1 MNRFLAFVKKEF
13 FHILRDR
20 RTLLILFVMP
30 LAMVLLFGFALTNE
44 IKNAE
49 IAVLDLDH
57 GPHSRQ
63 ITDRL
68 LSSGYFQLTQNLTT
82 YQDVDA
88 TFRRGKVK
96 LVVVFPPNFSQ
107 DFAQIDSPAQIQLLV
122 DASEQNTAIS
132 LTNYATSIIQSYQSE
147 QNPPDAVQPM
157 QIDVQPRVVFNPELR
172 GAFVFVPG
180 VMAMILLLV
189 SALMTSVTIA
199 REKETGTM
207 EVLMVSPLSQLQIL
221 FGKMLPYLLLSFING
236 CIIIALGVFL
246 LEIPLNGSLL
256 LLLSETRLFT
266 FLSLAF
272 GLLIST
278 IADTQLVAMFASLLV
293 LLMPTIFL
301 SGFLFPI
308 ESMPRFL
315 TVRLQYYSGQILY
328 RNRQRHHDQR
338 CRAAITVE
346 TYASTAGNVRFA
358 NGSKSKKFKTQAWL
372 ILILSLILSFSH
384 SKLKSDPHLIHDRKG
399 VQAVVA
405 QHDPVAH
412 DADTTLVAT
421 NFVVFCRQF

>member
-13 FHILRDR
+13 YHILRDR
-20 RTLLILFVMP
+20 RTLLILFGMP

-44 IKNAE
+44 IKNAK
-49 IAVLDLDH
+49 IALLDLDH
-57 GPHSRQ
+57 GTHSRQ

-68 LSSGYFQLTQNLTT
+68 LSSGYFQLTQNLNA
-82 YQDVDA
+82 YRDIDG

-96 LVVVFPPNFSQ
+96 LVVVFPPGFSK
-107 DFAQIDSPAQIQLLV
+107 DFARNDPARSGVPAQVQLLA

-132 LTNYATSIIQSYQSE
+132 LTNYATNIIQGYKAE
-147 QNPPDAVQPM
+147 QNPPDAKPPM
-157 QIDVQPRVVFNPELR
+157 QIDVQSRMVFNPELR

-180 VMAMILLLV
+180 VMAMVLLLV

-221 FGKMLPYLLLSFING
+221 FGKVLPYLLLSFING

-246 LEIPLNGSLL
+246 LGIPLNGSLIL
-256 LLLSETRLFT
+256 LLAETLLFT
-266 FLSLAF
+266 FLALSL

-301 SGFLFPI
+301 SGFIFPI

-315 TVRLQYYSGQILY
+315 QYVSNIIP
-328 RNRQRHHDQR
+328 
-338 CRAAITVE
+338 A
-346 TYASTAGNVRFA
+346 TYFIEIV
-358 NGSKSKKFKTQAWL
+358 
-372 ILILSLILSFSH
+372 
-384 SKLKSDPHLIHDRKG
+384 KG
-399 VQAVVA
+399 IMIKGIGLELLWK
-405 QHDPVAH
+405 P
-412 DADTTLVAT
+412 TLVLLGMSAFLMAVSLR
-421 NFVVFCRQF
+421 NLKPRLNQ

>member
-1 MNRFLAFVKKEF
+1 MNRFFAFVKKEF

-20 RTLLILFVMP
+20 RTLLILFGMP

-44 IKNAE
+44 IKNAK

-68 LSSGYFQLTQNLTT
+68 LSSGYFQLVQNLNA
-82 YQDVDA
+82 YRNVEA
-88 TFRRGKVK
+88 AFRRGNVK
-96 LVVVFPPNFSQ
+96 LVVVFPPKFSQ
-107 DFAQIDSPAQIQLLV
+107 DFARNDASAQLQLLA

-132 LTNYATSIIQSYQSE
+132 LTDYATNIIQRYSNE
-147 QNPPDAVQPM
+147 MNPAGATPPM
-157 QIDVQPRVVFNPELR
+157 QIDVQSRMVFNPELR

-180 VMAMILLLV
+180 VMAMVLLLV

-221 FGKMLPYLLLSFING
+221 FGKVLPYLLLSFING
-236 CIIIALGVFL
+236 CVIIALGIFL
-246 LEIPLNGSLL
+246 LDIPLNGSLPL
-256 LLLSETRLFT
+256 LLGETLLFT
-266 FLSLAF
+266 FLSLSL

-301 SGFLFPI
+301 SGFIFPI

-315 TVRLQYYSGQILY
+315 QYVSSIIP
-328 RNRQRHHDQR
+328 
-338 CRAAITVE
+338 A
-346 TYASTAGNVRFA
+346 TYFIEIVKG
-358 NGSKSKKFKTQAWL
+358 
-372 ILILSLILSFSH
+372 IMI
-384 SKLKSDPHLIHDRKG
+384 KG
-399 VQAVVA
+399 VGLKMLWK
-405 QHDPVAH
+405 P
-412 DADTTLVAT
+412 TLVLLGMSAFLMAVSLR
-421 NFVVFCRQF
+421 NLKPRLG

>member
-1 MNRFLAFVKKEF
+1 MKRFLAFVKKEF
-13 FHILRDR
+13 YHILRDQ
-20 RTLLILFVMP
+20 RTMLILFGMP

-44 IKNAE
+44 IKNAK
-49 IAVLDLDH
+49 IAVLDQDH

-63 ITDRL
+63 ITARL
-68 LSSGYFQLTQNLTT
+68 LSSGYFQLTQNLSS
-82 YQDVDA
+82 QRDIEA

-107 DFAQIDSPAQIQLLV
+107 DFARNDRKSEVQLLA

-132 LTNYATSIIQSYQSE
+132 LTTYATNIIQGYQKE
-147 QNPPDAVQPM
+147 QNPPEAAPAGVAMPM
-157 QIDVQPRVVFNPELR
+157 QIDVQARMVFNPELL

-221 FGKMLPYLLLSFING
+221 FGKVLPYLLLSFING
-236 CIIIALGVFL
+236 CIIIALGVFTL
-246 LEIPLNGSLL
+246 DIPLNGGLL
-256 LLLSETRLFT
+256 LLLSETLLFT
-266 FLSLAF
+266 FLSLSL
-272 GLLIST
+272 GLFIST

-301 SGFLFPI
+301 SGFIFPI

-315 TVRLQYYSGQILY
+315 QYVSKIIP
-328 RNRQRHHDQR
+328 
-338 CRAAITVE
+338 A
-346 TYASTAGNVRFA
+346 TYFIEIVKG
-358 NGSKSKKFKTQAWL
+358 
-372 ILILSLILSFSH
+372 IMI
-384 SKLKSDPHLIHDRKG
+384 KG
-399 VQAVVA
+399 VGLDLLWKPTLALVGMSTLLMVVSLRNLK
-405 QHDPVAH
+405 PR
-412 DADTTLVAT
+412 LS
-421 NFVVFCRQF
+421 